1 MSPDADRVD
10 TKRGGSFTLSSLLES
25 VKSYKKA
32 LVAGNAVAILA
43 ALVSVPTPLLI
54 PVLVDEVLLHR
65 SSRITDWI
73 DAHIMP
79 METLGYVV
87 TILLATVL
95 LRILYTS
102 LSILQTRI
110 FMGISKDLTYKI
122 RTRALDHLKR
132 LSMKAYETSRSGA
145 LASRLVTDVE
155 TIDAFIASTVSRL
168 IVSVLSLIGIAGV
181 LFWIHWELALFILFL
196 NPLVITFT
204 TKLARKVSRL
214 KKEENR
220 AIELFQSAL
229 TETLDLFGQIRAS
242 NQEER
247 FFKKLRQSAEV
258 VRERSVAFGWKSDAA
273 SRVSY
278 LSFLAG
284 YEVFRAAS
292 ILAVAFSDLS
302 IGMMLAV
309 FGYLWYM
316 VTPVQD
322 ILGIQYALHNA
333 KAAAERIDGV
343 FKMPTE
349 PDYPHLENPFD
360 RSSVGV
366 RLRGVDFGYDP
377 DSPVLKGI
385 DFEAR
390 PSQRVALVGAS
401 GSGKTTLARLIV
413 GFYPV
418 DDGSLTFNGI
428 DVRNIGLDVVR
439 EHVNLVLQ
447 SPKLFHD
454 TIRFNITL
462 GREVSDK
469 RVWDALEM
477 AQMRDVVERFA
488 DGLDTVV
495 GREGI
500 KLSGGQRQRIAIARM
515 IVADPKIAILDE
527 STSALDL
534 HTEARLYEALEPFF
548 EKRTT
553 IMIAHRLSTIR
564 KADYIYVLENGEI
577 VEKGTH
583 EELLREE
590 GVYMGYIKRSQE
602 GCRDTV

>member
-1 MSPDADRVD
+1 MS
-10 TKRGGSFTLSSLLES
+10 LSLASIFNS

-32 LVAGNAVAILA
+32 LVAGNVVALLA

-54 PVLVDEVLLHR
+54 PVLVDEVLLKKSHT
-65 SSRITDWI
+65 ITGWI
-73 DAHIMP
+73 DSYIMP
-79 METLGYVV
+79 METFGYVM
-87 TILLATVL
+87 TILVATVL
-95 LRILYTS
+95 LRIFYTA
-102 LSILQTRI
+102 LSILQTKI
-110 FMGISKDLTYKI
+110 FMQISKDVTFKI
-122 RTRALDHLKR
+122 RTDALEHLKKI
-132 LSMKAYETSRSGA
+132 SMKAYETSRSGA
-145 LASRLVTDVE
+145 IASKLVTDVE
-155 TIDAFIASTVSRL
+155 TIDAFIATTVSRL
-168 IVSVLSLIGIAGV
+168 IVSVLSLIGIAAV
-181 LFWIHWELALFILFL
+181 LLWIHWQLALFIIIL

-204 TKLARKVSRL
+204 TRLARKVSKL

-247 FFKKLRQSAEV
+247 FFSKLRGRALE
-258 VRERSVAFGWKSDAA
+258 VRERSVNFGWKSDAA
-273 SRVSY
+273 SRISY
-278 LSFLAG
+278 LTFLGG

-333 KAAAERIDGV
+333 KAAIERINEV
-343 FKMPTE
+343 LSMPKE
-349 PDYPHLENPFD
+349 PDYPHLKNPFKE
-360 RSSVGV
+360 RRVGV
-366 RLRGVDFGYDP
+366 SLHGVTFGYSP
-377 DSPVLKGI
+377 DTVVLKDI
-385 DFEAR
+385 EFEAK

-401 GSGKTTLARLIV
+401 GSGKTTLAQLIV

-418 DDGSLTFNGI
+418 ERGSLKFNGV
-428 DVRNIGLDVVR
+428 DVKEVGLDVVR

-462 GREVSDK
+462 GKEIEEPK
-469 RVWDALEM
+469 IWEALKV
-477 AQMRDVVERFA
+477 AQMYEVVKGFEK
-488 DGLDTVV
+488 GLDTVV

-515 IVADPKIAILDE
+515 VVADPKIAILDE
-527 STSALDL
+527 STSALDV
-534 HTEARLYEALEPFF
+534 HTEAHLYEALEPFF
-548 EKRTT
+548 ESRTT

-564 KADYIYVLENGEI
+564 RADYIYVLENGRI
-577 VEKGTH
+577 VEEGTH
-583 EELLREE
+583 EELLKEE
-590 GVYMGYIKRSQE
+590 GVYMGYIKESG
-602 GCRDTV
+602 GCHGVA